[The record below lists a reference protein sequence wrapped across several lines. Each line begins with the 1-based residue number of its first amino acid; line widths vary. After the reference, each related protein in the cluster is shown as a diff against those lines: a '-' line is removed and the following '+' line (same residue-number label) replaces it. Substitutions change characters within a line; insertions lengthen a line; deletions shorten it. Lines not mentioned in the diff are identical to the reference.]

1 MYITDGLIKK
11 NNFAIVVIMQ
21 KQKKKPNKY
30 SKIIVGLQGMD
41 TRNPPFER
49 RTTDSG
55 VFQTPEVSGWLE
67 IMSYMI
73 LIFYTGIVL
82 PVVMSVEDWLKKHI
96 NKQVKKINT
105 FQELVNWFT
114 D

>member
-55 VFQTPEVSGWLE
+55 VFQTPEVSGLLE

>member
-1 MYITDGLIKK
+1 
-11 NNFAIVVIMQ
+11 MQ
-21 KQKKKPNKY
+21 KRKKKQISL

-41 TRNPPFER
+41 TRNPPFET

-73 LIFYTGIVL
+73 LIFYTTIFL
-82 PVVMSVEDWLKKHI
+82 PVVMSVKDWLKKHI
-96 NKQVKKINT
+96 NKQVKKN
-105 FQELVNWFT
+105 
-114 D
+114 